1 MELRPS
7 IQKSCYM
14 RYTEYEAEDFILD
27 VSFQNYCLGKDE
39 KDVAFWERWIR
50 DNPQKYNAAEQA
62 KLLYV
67 LLNGNHD
74 AAQFA
79 ASRNEF
85 QKAAEQHMAFSMPH
99 TPVTELPASKKA
111 GLRKLF
117 LYGSTAAAA
126 VAAIVFF
133 AIRPAEQI
141 PKGDFSLKYNYT
153 EISKAG
159 ERKSFQLPDG
169 SKVMLN
175 AGSTINIAKD
185 FNTHTR
191 EISLSGEGFF
201 DVAHNP
207 GKPFVIHTSSMDVK
221 VLGTVFNVK
230 AYPKDKLT
238 ETSLIKGSVEIIL
251 HNKAAEKIL
260 LHPNQKIILPN
271 LNDNNAATTAVKDPP
286 KTNAEDFK
294 ITGLTY
300 SKVDS
305 TLTEV
310 SWTENRLV
318 FNESKLDEIAAELER
333 WYNITIRFND
343 EEVKQYRF
351 TAVFDQKNIVQV
363 LDALQLSR
371 RFEYKIGENN
381 NIIISK

>member
-1 MELRPS
+1 MD
-7 IQKSCYM
+7 
-14 RYTEYEAEDFILD
+14 YTEYEAEDFILD

-39 KDVAFWERWIR
+39 KDVAFWERWVR
-50 DNPQKYNAAEQA
+50 DNPQKHDAAEQA
-62 KLLYV
+62 KSLFF

-74 AAQFA
+74 AAQFT
-79 ASRNEF
+79 ASRNAF
-85 QKAAEQHMAFSMPH
+85 QKAAEQHMAIN
-99 TPVTELPASKKA
+99 TPQISFEAPVHKKA
-111 GLRKLF
+111 NLRKLF
-117 LYGSTAAAA
+117 LYGATAAAA
-126 VAAIVFF
+126 VATIVFF
-133 AIRPAEQI
+133 AIRPAEQTRT
-141 PKGDFSLKYNYT
+141 GDFSLQYNYT

-185 FNTHTR
+185 FNTNTR
-191 EISLSGEGFF
+191 EISLLGEAFF

-207 GKPFVIHTSSMDVK
+207 GKPFIIHTSSMDVK
-221 VLGTVFNVK
+221 VLGTIFNVK
-230 AYPKDKLT
+230 AYPTDKLT
-238 ETSLIKGSVEIIL
+238 ETSLIKGSVEIML

-260 LHPNQKIILPN
+260 LRPNQKIILPN
-271 LNDNNAATTAVKDPP
+271 HKDDNTATIAVKNAP
-286 KTNAEDFK
+286 KKDVEDFK

-318 FNESKLDEIAAELER
+318 FNESRLDEVAAELER
-333 WYNITIRFND
+333 WYNITIRFNN
-343 EEVKQYRF
+343 EQVKQYRF

-371 RFEYKIGENN
+371 RFEYKIAENN

>member
-1 MELRPS
+1 
-7 IQKSCYM
+7 M
-14 RYTEYEAEDFILD
+14 RYTAYEAEDFILD

-39 KDVAFWERWIR
+39 KDVAFWEKWLR
-50 DNPQKYNAAEQA
+50 DNPQKYGAAKQA
-62 KLLYV
+62 KSLYF

-79 ASRNEF
+79 AARNEF
-85 QKAAEQHMAFSMPH
+85 QKAAEQHMAFDMQY
-99 TPVTELPASKKA
+99 TPVIEETTSPKA
-111 GLRKLF
+111 RLRKLF
-117 LYGSTAAAA
+117 LYGATAAA

-141 PKGDFSLKYNYT
+141 QEGDFPLKYNYT
-153 EISKAG
+153 ETSNAG

-175 AGSTINIAKD
+175 AGSTLNRAKD
-185 FNTHTR
+185 INTHTR
-191 EISLSGEGFF
+191 EISLSGEAFF
-201 DVAHNP
+201 DVVHNP
-207 GKPFVIHTSSMDVK
+207 RKPFVIHTSSMDVK

-230 AYPKDKLT
+230 AYPKDNLT
-238 ETSLIKGSVEIIL
+238 ETSLIKGSVEITL

-260 LHPNQKIILPN
+260 LRPNEKIVLPN
-271 LNDNNAATTAVKDPP
+271 LKPDNGATIAVKDPQ
-286 KTNAEDFK
+286 KTNPEDFT

-305 TLTEV
+305 TLREV

-318 FNESKLDEIAAELER
+318 FNETRLDEIAAELER
-333 WYNITIRFND
+333 WYNITIRFDD
-343 EEVKQYRF
+343 EEVKHYRF

-371 RFEYKIGENN
+371 RFEYKIEENN
-381 NIIISK
+381 NIRISK